1 MPKNQSEPS
10 ITGHIDSNND
20 AVQGGMQAT
29 EWWLNIKDCW
39 NFTKMKERD
48 IALKEIK
55 TTSNWFGVFFII
67 FCYLYKLY
75 NLMVIKA
82 CLQMII

>member
-1 MPKNQSEPS
+1 MMLCREGCKQLSDDQTSKIVE
-10 ITGHIDSNND
+10 I
-20 AVQGGMQAT
+20 
-29 EWWLNIKDCW
+29 
-39 NFTKMKERD
+39 FTKMKERD

-82 CLQMII
+82 WLQMII